1 MYLSNRNWHESP
13 TELKLNPHPYL
24 IVFATQYLCY
34 TIIINEVTFTKCR
47 NVIIC
52 FYWLLVLRAR
62 YQAAF
67 AADQRSRK
75 AKYSAW
81 SAASEAERLSE
92 ACFERG
98 FRPAC
103 EVETGAF
110 DPRTTFCRPV
120 SRSPSTNERPCPGL
134 LPREDCYKQ
143 PSVRQS

>member
-1 MYLSNRNWHESP
+1 MYLSNRNWHEDEGS

-47 NVIIC
+47 NAIIC

-75 AKYSAW
+75 A
-81 SAASEAERLSE
+81 ERSV
-92 ACFERG
+92 FW
-98 FRPAC
+98 
-103 EVETGAF
+103 TGIQ
-110 DPRTTFCRPV
+110 TH
-120 SRSPSTNERPCPGL
+120 
-134 LPREDCYKQ
+134 
-143 PSVRQS
+143 VRN